1 MEFKTIDDIV
11 VFAIQKEIE
20 AADFYQ
26 TAAENEDVKGT
37 AAVLIEYAEE
47 ERKHEKMLTN
57 LKNNK
62 SKIAEYKFEKI
73 QDIKRSDYLLDLEF
87 QKGMSYLEIMRLA
100 MKREEKAHNL
110 YEKLAQA
117 AENTEQANIFTIL
130 AQEEAKHK
138 NYFETMYDDYM
149 ATQGD

>member
-11 VFAIQKEIE
+11 DFAIEKEVE
-20 AADFYQ
+20 AADFYE
-26 TAAENEDVKGT
+26 TAAENEDVKST
-37 AAVLIEYAEE
+37 AEVLKEYAAE
-47 ERKHEKMLTN
+47 ERKHEMMLTN

-62 SKIAEYKFEKI
+62 TKISEYKFEKI

-87 QKGMSYLEIMRLA
+87 QKGMSYMEIMRLA
-100 MKREEKAHNL
+100 MKREEKAHSL

-117 AENTEQANIFTIL
+117 AENTEQVNVFTIL

-149 ATQGD
+149 AAQGD